1 MKQLFVLFLS
11 ILFAAFLQSSF
22 SQGIS
27 IGFQN
32 GTCYSD
38 PHGSFTTGRWESKAG
53 PISSLFINYSLNKHF
68 SIQTELNYTNQYYS
82 YKTYASESTVYYK
95 PGDIPIANNQYSNF
109 KWDLAFLRIPL
120 FLTVSAGT
128 NLKFSV
134 SAGGYISILASHD
147 GILPFYPIIPYDN
160 SYYSIPDNNPSPP
173 KFDHG
178 LFYSSSISYPISE
191 HFRAY
196 LSGRY
201 FIGKECYIDYQ
212 NFHLG
217 SLEWTAG
224 IAFSGFSKKTKQII
238 KSEPGADTSAHR
250 LNFQLKTGYS
260 LTWNGGDNN
269 HQSYQPKSTAM
280 AGISVSYK
288 LNNYFSL
295 KMDAL
300 FRRMGYFMKDSSLSY
315 FRYSPTTYS
324 MYKVNTRIDIDYF
337 QIPLLFKINLGG
349 PLSIYLNTGP
359 YVGMLLNARVAGTA
373 YYSSSSESGYS
384 YTKTQI
390 YDNIEGIF
398 NPTDWGWI
406 YGGGLKIP
414 VLKKYALDVE
424 LRYEKGNRN
433 VFNSSMIY
441 DQQGASS
448 DRTLYNES
456 LSIIFGMTIPFN

>member
-1 MKQLFVLFLS
+1 MKQRILLFLFMP
-11 ILFAAFLQSSF
+11 FAANLSPSF
-22 SQGIS
+22 SQGLS

-53 PISSLFINYSLNKHF
+53 PISSLFINYSLNKF
-68 SIQTELNYTNQYYS
+68 LAVQTEFNYTNQYYS
-82 YKTYASESTVYYK
+82 YKTYASESTSNYY
-95 PGDIPIANNQYSNF
+95 PGNSPVANNQNGNF
-109 KWDLAFLRIPL
+109 AWDLAFLRIPL

-147 GILPFYPIIPYDN
+147 GVLPYYPVYEFDD
-160 SYYSIPDNNPSPP
+160 SYYQQNYTGPDPP

-178 LFYSSSISYPISE
+178 LFYSSSISYPISQ

-201 FIGKECYIDYQ
+201 FIGKERYIDYQ

-224 IAFSGFSKKTKQII
+224 LAFSGFSKKTKQII
-238 KSEPGADTSAHR
+238 KAETGVDTSSHR
-250 LNFQLKTGYS
+250 FSFQGKTGYS
-260 LTWNGGDNN
+260 LSWNGGDNN
-269 HQSYQPKSTAM
+269 HQSYQSKSSATV
-280 AGISVSYK
+280 GISVSYK

-295 KMDAL
+295 KMDVL
-300 FRRMGYFMKDSSLSY
+300 FKRMGYFMKDSSSSF
-315 FRYSPTTYS
+315 FRYSPATYS
-324 MYKVNTRIDIDYF
+324 MYRVDTRIDIDYL
-337 QIPLLFKINLGG
+337 QTPLLLKINLGG

-359 YVGMLLNARVAGTA
+359 YMGMLLNARVAGTA
-373 YYSSSSESGYS
+373 NYASSSESGYS
-384 YTKTQI
+384 YTKTQV
-390 YDNIEGIF
+390 YDNIEGIL

-414 VLKKYALDVE
+414 VFKKYALDIE

-441 DQQGASS
+441 DQQGVSS
-448 DRTLYNES
+448 DKTLYNES